1 MSAGRGI
8 VSGVN
13 GLLVGRSS
21 ELARLARVL
30 QSAADGVAG
39 VALVGGDAGIGK
51 TRLITELAAEARE
64 RGFNVLVGQC
74 AELGDALPYLPLA
87 DALRGAEPGV
97 REAAAAHPMLGQLL
111 PGTESAPSTGL
122 TQQRLFGSLLGL
134 LADVQPV
141 LFVIEDLHWADRS
154 TRDLLVFLSRMVQTE
169 RVCVVGTY
177 RTDDLHRRHPL
188 RSVLAELKR
197 LPTVTN
203 VELGPLGS
211 GEMSDYVATLG
222 EVDAQELGLIVSR
235 ADGNPFYA
243 EELFAA
249 MAEGD
254 SLPDGLASLLMSRVE
269 VLSEAGQRVLRAAAV
284 AGRRVEDE
292 LLREVSGLPLAE
304 FEEAVREIVSRGLL
318 RVHGYGYAFRHALLQ
333 EAVYTDLLPGER
345 TRLHAAFARL
355 LSSPAELA
363 HHYLAGHDLAGALA
377 ASVEAGREA
386 ERVGAP
392 AEAHRHYDRAL
403 GLWDRVDD
411 AARLAGE
418 GRAEL
423 AFRSAVMAADSG
435 DNHRA
440 VVQLRALP
448 QTSEV
453 SERLAYYLSEMDD
466 RPGAVAAA
474 ERAVESAGDQVALA
488 RALAT
493 YARALLWTARHQ
505 DVEAMC
511 ARALETARAAG
522 ARDAEVGAL
531 LTLATFVEHRGD
543 VARAHELVETAMAEP
558 SGDLA
563 MDLRARFHH
572 ARIHHEQGLLTQAAE
587 VADDGIRMALGN
599 GLKWSTYGTD
609 LRFLRFL
616 IHYVAGEWDQ
626 AESVAAGFGARVG
639 TLQEATLSSF
649 ALFIEVA
656 RDLPAVEGRLSW
668 LRPFWSDE
676 LAVYMSRGLAAEHS
690 LWHGDPAGALDH
702 VRAALAPL
710 IEGDVGVLRPTAIGL
725 WALAELGTTE
735 GADELLARARLAVEA
750 GPMGQGG
757 HMGPEGRAWAL
768 RVEAEWQRVHGRL
781 DVELWR
787 RVVEAFDF
795 GFVYETARARWRLA
809 EALLV
814 AGDREAAQAEW
825 ELARET
831 AGKLR
836 AVPLESALQDF
847 GRRARFAGVGGMSG
861 GAGGGRQGGG
871 QGGAQSGGRGG
882 GQSGGQSGGQGG
894 GLSGGHGDGG
904 LTAREVEVLRLV
916 AEGLTNREIAERL
929 FIAQKT
935 VSVHVSNILGKL
947 SVSTRT
953 QAAAAAR
960 QRGLLG

>member
-1 MSAGRGI
+1 M
-8 VSGVN
+8 N
-13 GLLVGRSS
+13 GLLVGRSA
-21 ELARLARVL
+21 ELAKLVRVL
-30 QSAADGVAG
+30 GSAAEGMAG

-51 TRLITELAAEARE
+51 SRLVTELVSQARE
-64 RGFNVLVGQC
+64 QGFNVLVGQC

-87 DALRGAEPGV
+87 DALRGAEPAV

-111 PGTESAPSTGL
+111 PGRESAPSTGL

-154 TRDLLVFLSRMVQTE
+154 TRDLLVFLSRMVQNE
-169 RVCVVGTY
+169 RVCVAGTY
-177 RTDDLHRRHPL
+177 RTDDIHRRHPL

-203 VELGPLGS
+203 VDLGPLGS
-211 GEMSDYVATLG
+211 GEISDYVTTMG
-222 EVDAQELGLIVSR
+222 EVGAHDLRLIVSR

-284 AGRRVEDE
+284 AGRRVEDD

-318 RVHGYGYAFRHALLQ
+318 KIKGNGYTFRHALLQ

-345 TRLHAAFARL
+345 TRLHGAFARL
-355 LSSPAELA
+355 LTSPAELA
-363 HHYLAGHDLAGALA
+363 HHHLAGHDLAGALA
-377 ASVEAGREA
+377 ASAEAGREA
-386 ERVGAP
+386 ERLGAP
-392 AEAHRHYDRAL
+392 AEAHSHYDQAL
-403 GLWDRVDD
+403 SLWERVPD
-411 AARLAGE
+411 AAELTGE
-418 GRAEL
+418 SRSEL

-440 VVQLRALP
+440 IIQLRALP
-448 QTSEV
+448 PTSEV
-453 SERLAYYLSEMDD
+453 SERLAYYLYETDD
-466 RPGAVAAA
+466 QPNAIAAA
-474 ERAVESAGDQVALA
+474 ERAVESADDQAALA

-493 YARALLWTARHQ
+493 YARTLLWSPRHRE
-505 DVEAMC
+505 VEGLTT
-511 ARALETARAAG
+511 RALEIARAAG

-531 LTLATFVEHRGD
+531 VTLATYVELQGD
-543 VARAHELVETAMAEP
+543 VARARELLEAASAE
-558 SGDLA
+558 STGDLA
-563 MDLRARFHH
+563 MDLRARFQN
-572 ARIHHEQGLLTQAAE
+572 ARIHYEQGLMDQAAE
-587 VADDGIRMALGN
+587 ATDDGIRMAFDT

-626 AESVAAGFGARVG
+626 AEAVAAGFGARVG
-639 TLQEATLSSF
+639 TVPEAILSSF
-649 ALFIEVA
+649 ALFIEVG
-656 RDLPAVEGRLSW
+656 RGLPAVESRLSR
-668 LRPFWSDE
+668 LRPFWSDD
-676 LAVYMSRGLAAEHS
+676 LAAYMSRGLAAEHA
-690 LWHGDPAGALDH
+690 LWNGDPA
-702 VRAALAPL
+702 AALEHVHAVLAPMEQGHSG
-710 IEGDVGVLRPTAIGL
+710 ILRPAAIGL

-735 GADELLARARLAVEA
+735 GADELRALARLAVDS
-750 GPMGQGG
+750 GPPGERGYL
-757 HMGPEGRAWAL
+757 GPEGLAWAA
-768 RVEAEWQRVHGRL
+768 RAEAEWHRVHGRL
-781 DVELWR
+781 SVELWR
-787 RVVEAFDF
+787 EVVSAFDF
-795 GFVYETARARWRLA
+795 GFVYEAARARWRLA
-809 EALLV
+809 EALLA

-825 ELARET
+825 DLAREV

-836 AVPLESALQDF
+836 AAPLEAALLEF
-847 GRRARFAGVGGMSG
+847 GRRARFGGVC
-861 GAGGGRQGGG
+861 A
-871 QGGAQSGGRGG
+871 
-882 GQSGGQSGGQGG
+882 
-894 GLSGGHGDGG
+894 GDGG
-904 LTAREVEVLRLV
+904 LTGREVEVLRLV

-947 SVSTRT
+947 EVSTRT

-960 QRGLLG
+960 RQGLLT

>member
-1 MSAGRGI
+1 M
-8 VSGVN
+8 N
-13 GLLVGRSS
+13 GLLVGRST
-21 ELARLARVL
+21 ELSGLVRVL
-30 QSAADGVAG
+30 QSAAEGTAG

-51 TRLITELAAEARE
+51 TRLISELVSEARE
-64 RGFNVLVGQC
+64 RGFHVLVGQC

-87 DALRGAEPGV
+87 DALRGAEPAV

-111 PGTESAPSTGL
+111 PGVESAPSAGL

-154 TRDLLVFLSRMVQTE
+154 TRDLLVFLSRMVQSE

-188 RSVLAELKR
+188 RSVLAELRR
-197 LPTVTN
+197 LPTVMG

-211 GEMSDYVATLG
+211 GDMSDYVTTMG
-222 EVDAQELGLIVSR
+222 EVGAQALGLIVAR

-269 VLSEAGQRVLRAAAV
+269 LLSEAGQRVLRAAAV

-292 LLREVSGLPLAE
+292 LLREVSGLPLVE

-318 RVHGYGYAFRHALLQ
+318 RVDGYGYTFRHALLQ

-345 TRLHAAFARL
+345 TRLHAAFAKL
-355 LSSPAELA
+355 LTSPAELA

-377 ASVEAGREA
+377 ASAEAGRLA
-386 ERVGAP
+386 ERLGAP
-392 AEAHRHYDRAL
+392 AEAHSHYDQVL
-403 GLWDRVDD
+403 GLWDRVEG
-411 AARLAGE
+411 AAELAGE
-418 GRAEL
+418 SRFAL
-423 AFRSAVMAADSG
+423 ALRSAVSAADSG

-440 VVQLRALP
+440 ITQLKALP

-453 SERLAYYLSEMDD
+453 SERLAYYLYEADD
-466 RPGAVAAA
+466 QPGAIATA
-474 ERAVESAGDQVALA
+474 ERAVESAEDQPALA

-493 YARALLWTARHQ
+493 HARSLLWSTRHREI
-505 DVEAMC
+505 EALT
-511 ARALETARAAG
+511 ARALETARASG

-531 LTLATFVEHRGD
+531 LTLAAYVEHQGD
-543 VARAHELVETAMAEP
+543 VARAHELVESASSES

-563 MDLRARFHH
+563 MDLRAHFLH
-572 ARIHHEQGLLTQAAE
+572 ARLHYEQGMLAEAAE
-587 VADDGIRMALGN
+587 VADAGVRVATET

-626 AESVAAGFGARVG
+626 AEAVASGFGTRVG
-639 TLQEATLSSF
+639 TLPEATLSSF

-656 RDLPAVEGRLSW
+656 RDLPAVEARLSW
-668 LRPFWSDE
+668 VRPFWYDE
-676 LAVYMSRGLAAEHS
+676 LAGYISRGLAAEHA
-690 LWHGDPAGALDH
+690 LWHGDPAAALDH
-702 VRAALAPL
+702 VRAVLAPMVDGYAW
-710 IEGDVGVLRPTAIGL
+710 ILRLAAIGL

-735 GADELLARARLAVEA
+735 GADELRARARLAVES
-750 GPMGQGG
+750 GPTGEPG
-757 HMGPEGRAWAL
+757 HLGPEGLAWAV
-768 RVEAEWQRVHGRL
+768 RVEAEWHRVHGRL

-795 GFVYETARARWRLA
+795 GFVYEVARARWRLA
-809 EALLV
+809 EALLA

-825 ELARET
+825 ALARET
-831 AGKLR
+831 AERLR
-836 AVPLESALQDF
+836 AAPLADALQEF
-847 GRRARFAGVGGMSG
+847 GRRARFVP
-861 GAGGGRQGGG
+861 AGGHGGG
-871 QGGAQSGGRGG
+871 Q
-882 GQSGGQSGGQGG
+882 
-894 GLSGGHGDGG
+894 GDGG
-904 LTAREVEVLRLV
+904 LTAREAEVLRLV
-916 AEGLTNREIAERL
+916 AEGLTNREIGQRL

-947 SVSTRT
+947 EVSTRT
-953 QAAAAAR
+953 QAAAAGR
-960 QRGLLG
+960 RLGLLA

>member
-1 MSAGRGI
+1 
-8 VSGVN
+8 VN
-13 GLLVGRSS
+13 GLLVGRSA
-21 ELARLARVL
+21 ELARLVRVL
-30 QSAADGVAG
+30 RSATEGTAG

-51 TRLITELAAEARE
+51 TRLVTELVELARE
-64 RGFNVLVGQC
+64 RGFRVLVGQC

-87 DALRGAEPGV
+87 DALRGAEPAV
-97 REAAAAHPMLGQLL
+97 RAAAAAHPMLGQLL
-111 PGTESAPSTGL
+111 PGSESAPSTGL

-134 LADVQPV
+134 LADAQPV

-169 RVCVVGTY
+169 QVCVVGTY

-197 LPTVTN
+197 LPTVTS
-203 VELGPLGS
+203 VELAPLGP
-211 GEMSDYVATLG
+211 GDLSDYVTTLG
-222 EVDAQELGLIVSR
+222 EVGARELGEIVSR

-249 MAEGD
+249 VAEGD
-254 SLPDGLASLLMSRVE
+254 SLPDGLASLLLSRVE
-269 VLSEAGQRVLRAAAV
+269 VLSEPGQRVLRAAAV

-318 RVHGYGYAFRHALLQ
+318 RVDGFGYAFRHALLQ

-355 LSSPAELA
+355 LTSPAELA
-363 HHYLAGHDLAGALA
+363 HHHLAGHDLAGALA
-377 ASVEAGREA
+377 ASAEAGRLA
-386 ERVGAP
+386 ERLGAP
-392 AEAHRHYDRAL
+392 AEAHSHYDQVL
-403 GLWDRVDD
+403 SLWDRVDG
-411 AARLAGE
+411 AAGLAGE
-418 GRAEL
+418 SRVAL

-453 SERLAYYLSEMDD
+453 CERLAYYLFEIDD
-466 RPGAVAAA
+466 QAGAIEAA
-474 ERAVESAGDQVALA
+474 ERAVDNAEDPAALA

-493 YARALLWTARHQ
+493 HARTLLWSARHRE
-505 DVEAMC
+505 VEPLA
-511 ARALETARAAG
+511 ARALETARVAG
-522 ARDAEVGAL
+522 AKDAEVGAL
-531 LTLATFVEHRGD
+531 LTLATYVEHQGD
-543 VARAHELVETAMAEP
+543 VERAHELVETASAK
-558 SGDLA
+558 STGNLA

-572 ARIHHEQGLLTQAAE
+572 ARIHHEQGLQDKAAE
-587 VADDGIRMALGN
+587 VADDGIRMAFDS

-626 AESVAAGFGARVG
+626 AEAVAASFPARVG
-639 TLQEATLSSF
+639 TISEAILSSF
-649 ALFIEVA
+649 ALFVEVG
-656 RDLPAVEGRLSW
+656 RGLPAVESRLRW
-668 LRPFWSDE
+668 LRPFWRDD
-676 LAVYMSRGLAAEHS
+676 LAAYMSRGLAAEDA
-690 LWHGDPAGALDH
+690 LWRGAPAVALEH
-702 VRAALAPL
+702 VREVMRMLTP
-710 IEGDVGVLRPTAIGL
+710 GHSGVLRLAAVGL

-735 GADELLARARLAVEA
+735 GADELLQQARFTVEH
-750 GPMGQGG
+750 GFTGERG
-757 HMGPEGRAWAL
+757 HLGPEGLAWSL
-768 RVEAEWQRVHGRL
+768 RVEAEWHRVHGRH

-787 RVVEAFDF
+787 RVVSAFDF
-795 GFVYETARARWRLA
+795 GFVYEVARARWRLA
-809 EALLV
+809 EALLA
-814 AGDREAAQAEW
+814 AGDRAAALAEW

-836 AVPLESALQDF
+836 AVPLENALLEF
-847 GRRARFAGVGGMSG
+847 GRRARF
-861 GAGGGRQGGG
+861 GAGGDQ
-871 QGGAQSGGRGG
+871 
-882 GQSGGQSGGQGG
+882 
-894 GLSGGHGDGG
+894 GDGG
-904 LTAREVEVLRLV
+904 LTGREVEVLRLV

-935 VSVHVSNILGKL
+935 ASVHVSNILAKL
-947 SVSTRT
+947 EVSTRT

-960 QRGLLG
+960 QRGLLA

>member
-1 MSAGRGI
+1 MT
-8 VSGVN
+8 SGVS
-13 GLLVGRSS
+13 GLLVGRSA
-21 ELARLARVL
+21 ELARLVRVL
-30 QSAADGVAG
+30 QFAAEGTAG

-51 TRLITELAAEARE
+51 TRLITELVGQARE
-64 RGFNVLVGQC
+64 CGFNVLVGQC
-74 AELGDALPYLPLA
+74 AELGDTLPYLPLA

-111 PGTESAPSTGL
+111 PGMESAPSTGL

-197 LPTVTN
+197 LPTVMN
-203 VELGPLGS
+203 VELGPLKS
-211 GEMSDYVATLG
+211 GDMSDYVTTLG

-249 MAEGD
+249 VAEGD

-269 VLSEAGQRVLRAAAV
+269 VLSEPGQRVLRAAAV

-318 RVHGYGYAFRHALLQ
+318 RVDGYGYTFRHALLQ

-355 LSSPAELA
+355 LTAPAELA

-377 ASVEAGREA
+377 ASAEAGRLA
-386 ERVGAP
+386 ERLGAP
-392 AEAHRHYDRAL
+392 AEAHSHYDQAL
-403 GLWDRVDD
+403 GLWERVDG
-411 AARLAGE
+411 AAELAGE
-418 GRAEL
+418 SRAEL

-440 VVQLRALP
+440 IVQLRALP
-448 QTSEV
+448 PTSEV
-453 SERLAYYLSEMDD
+453 NERLAYYLYETDD
-466 RPGAVAAA
+466 QSRAIAAA
-474 ERAVESAGDQVALA
+474 ERAVEGAEDQGALA

-493 YARALLWTARHQ
+493 YARTLLWSPRHRE
-505 DVEAMC
+505 VEALTT
-511 ARALETARAAG
+511 RALETARAAG

-531 LTLATFVEHRGD
+531 LTLATYVEHQGD
-543 VARAHELVETAMAEP
+543 VARAHELVETASAEGT
-558 SGDLA
+558 GDLA

-572 ARIHHEQGLLTQAAE
+572 ARIHYEQGVLGQAAE
-587 VADDGIRMALGN
+587 VADDGIRVAFDT
-599 GLKWSTYGTD
+599 GLRWSTYGTD

-626 AESVAAGFGARVG
+626 AEAVAGSFPARVG
-639 TLQEATLSSF
+639 TLPEAILSSF
-649 ALFIEVA
+649 ALFVEVA
-656 RDLPAVEGRLSW
+656 RDLPAVESRLSW

-676 LAVYMSRGLAAEHS
+676 LAAYMSRGLAAEHA
-690 LWHGDPAGALDH
+690 LWHGDPAAALDH
-702 VRAALAPL
+702 VRAVMAPM
-710 IEGDVGVLRPTAIGL
+710 IEGDPGTLRLAAIGL

-735 GADELLARARLAVEA
+735 GADDLLSRARFAVER
-750 GPMGQGG
+750 GPTGEGG
-757 HMGPEGRAWAL
+757 HLGPEGRAWAV
-768 RVEAEWQRVHGRL
+768 RVEAEWHRVHGRL
-781 DVELWR
+781 DVSLWR
-787 RVVEAFDF
+787 KVVAAFDF

-809 EALLV
+809 EALLA
-814 AGDREAAQAEW
+814 AGDREGAQAEW

-836 AVPLESALQDF
+836 AVPLENALLEF
-847 GRRARFAGVGGMSG
+847 GRRARFGG
-861 GAGGGRQGGG
+861 GGG
-871 QGGAQSGGRGG
+871 Q
-882 GQSGGQSGGQGG
+882 
-894 GLSGGHGDGG
+894 GDGG

-916 AEGLTNREIAERL
+916 AEGLTNREIAGRL

-947 SVSTRT
+947 EVSTRT
-953 QAAAAAR
+953 QAAAAGR
-960 QRGLLG
+960 QRGLLA

>member
-1 MSAGRGI
+1 M
-8 VSGVN
+8 N
-13 GLLVGRSS
+13 GLLVGRSA
-21 ELARLARVL
+21 ELAGLVRVL
-30 QSAADGVAG
+30 AAAGNGMAG

-51 TRLITELAAEARE
+51 TRLISELAAEARE

-87 DALRGAEPGV
+87 DALRGAEPAV

-154 TRDLLVFLSRMVQTE
+154 TRDLLVFLSRMVQSE

-197 LPTVTN
+197 LPTVMSL
-203 VELGPLGS
+203 ELGPLGS

-222 EVDAQELGLIVSR
+222 DVDAQGLGLIVSR

-254 SLPDGLASLLMSRVE
+254 TLPDGLASLLMSRVE

-318 RVHGYGYAFRHALLQ
+318 KVQGHGYTFRHALLQ

-355 LSSPAELA
+355 LTSPAELA

-377 ASVEAGREA
+377 ASAEAGRAA

-392 AEAHRHYDRAL
+392 AEAHSHYDRAL
-403 GLWDRVDD
+403 GLWERVDD
-411 AARLAGE
+411 AERLAGE
-418 GRAEL
+418 SRVKL

-435 DNHRA
+435 DKHRA
-440 VVQLRALP
+440 VTQLRVLP

-453 SERLAYYLSEMDD
+453 SERLAYYLVEMDAD
-466 RPGAVAAA
+466 ESAVGAA
-474 ERAVESAGDQVALA
+474 ERAVESAEEPAALA

-493 YARALLWTARHQ
+493 LARTLLWSPRSQ
-505 DVEAMC
+505 EVEGLC

-522 ARDAEVGAL
+522 AKDAEVGAM
-531 LTLATFVEHRGD
+531 LTLATFVELRGD
-543 VARAHELVETAMAEP
+543 LTRAHELVDAAMAQP
-558 SGDLA
+558 TGDLA

-572 ARIHHEQGLLTQAAE
+572 ARIHYEQGLLDHAAE
-587 VADDGIRMALGN
+587 VADDGIRMASET

-616 IHYVAGEWDQ
+616 IHYAAGEWDQ
-626 AESVAAGFGARVG
+626 AEAMAAGFGARVG
-639 TLQEATLSSF
+639 TVPEAILSSF

-656 RDLPAVEGRLSW
+656 RGLPVVEGRLSW
-668 LRPFWSDE
+668 LRPFWSDP
-676 LAVYMSRGLAAEHS
+676 LVSYISRGLAAEHA
-690 LWHGDPAGALDH
+690 LWNGDPATALDH
-702 VRAALAPL
+702 VRAVMAKQMDGESGNVRMA
-710 IEGDVGVLRPTAIGL
+710 AIAL

-735 GADELLARARLAVEA
+735 GADDWLAHARLAVES
-750 GPMGQGG
+750 GPTGQGG
-757 HMGPEGRAWAL
+757 HLGPEGLAWAL
-768 RVEAEWQRVHGRL
+768 RVEAEWHRVHGRL

-787 RVVEAFDF
+787 RAVEAFDI

-809 EALLV
+809 EALLA

-836 AVPLESALQDF
+836 AAPLENALLDF
-847 GRRARFAGVGGMSG
+847 GRRARFASGG
-861 GAGGGRQGGG
+861 GAG
-871 QGGAQSGGRGG
+871 SP
-882 GQSGGQSGGQGG
+882 
-894 GLSGGHGDGG
+894 GDGG

-947 SVSTRT
+947 DVSTRT
-953 QAAAAAR
+953 QAAASAR
-960 QRGLLG
+960 RLGLLN

>member
-1 MSAGRGI
+1 M
-8 VSGVN
+8 
-13 GLLVGRSS
+13 
-21 ELARLARVL
+21 RVL
-30 QSAADGVAG
+30 RAAAEGTAG

-51 TRLITELAAEARE
+51 TRLTAELVSEARE
-64 RGFNVLVGQC
+64 CGFNVLVGQC

-87 DALRGAEPGV
+87 DALRGAEPAV
-97 REAAAAHPMLGQLL
+97 REAASAHPMLGQLL

-203 VELGPLGS
+203 VELRPLAS

-222 EVDAQELGLIVSR
+222 QVDAQELGLIVSR

-292 LLREVSGLPLAE
+292 LLREVSGLPLTE
-304 FEEAVREIVSRGLL
+304 FEEAMREIVSRGLL
-318 RVHGYGYAFRHALLQ
+318 RVDGYGYAFRHALLQ

-345 TRLHAAFARL
+345 TRLHATFAHL
-355 LSSPAELA
+355 LTAPAELA
-363 HHYLAGHDLAGALA
+363 HHYLAGHDLAGALK
-377 ASVEAGREA
+377 ASAEAGRLA
-386 ERVGAP
+386 ERLGAP
-392 AEAHRHYDRAL
+392 AEAHSHYDQAL
-403 GLWDRVDD
+403 SLWERVQD
-411 AARLAGE
+411 AAVLAE
-418 GRAEL
+418 ESRAEL

-440 VVQLRALP
+440 ITQLRVLP
-448 QTSEV
+448 PTSEV
-453 SERLAYYLSEMDD
+453 DERLAYYLYETDD
-466 RPGAVAAA
+466 PAGAMAAA
-474 ERAVESAGDQVALA
+474 QRAVESARDESALA

-493 YARALLWTARHQ
+493 QARTLLWSPRHREVEDLTARALA
-505 DVEAMC
+505 
-511 ARALETARAAG
+511 TARAAG
-522 ARDAEVGAL
+522 AKDAEVGAL
-531 LTLATFVEHRGD
+531 LTLATYVEHRGD
-543 VARAHELVETAMAEP
+543 VHRAHELVETASAEGT
-558 SGDLA
+558 GDLA

-572 ARIHHEQGLLTQAAE
+572 ARIHYEQGLLAQAAE
-587 VADDGIRMALGN
+587 VADEGVRMAVET
-599 GLKWSTYGTD
+599 GLNWSTYGTD

-626 AESVAAGFGARVG
+626 AEAVAAGFGARVG
-639 TLQEATLSSF
+639 TLPEAILSSF

-656 RDLPAVEGRLSW
+656 RDLPAVEARLSW

-676 LAVYMSRGLAAEHS
+676 LAVYMSRGLAAEHA
-690 LWHGDPAGALDH
+690 LWHGDPAAALDH

-710 IEGDVGVLRPTAIGL
+710 VEGDASTLRLAAVGL

-735 GADELLARARLAVEA
+735 GADELVSQARFAVDS
-750 GPMGQGG
+750 GPTGERG
-757 HMGPEGRAWAL
+757 HLGSEGLAWAL
-768 RVEAEWQRVHGRL
+768 RAEAEWHRVHGRL
-781 DVELWR
+781 DVDLWR
-787 RVVEAFDF
+787 QVVAAFDF
-795 GFVYETARARWRLA
+795 GFVYEVARARWRLS
-809 EALLV
+809 EALLA
-814 AGDREAAQAEW
+814 AGDRAAAQVEW

-836 AVPLESALQDF
+836 AVPLENALTEF
-847 GRRARFAGVGGMSG
+847 GRRARFGGG
-861 GAGGGRQGGG
+861 GA
-871 QGGAQSGGRGG
+871 
-882 GQSGGQSGGQGG
+882 
-894 GLSGGHGDGG
+894 GDGG

-916 AEGLTNREIAERL
+916 AEGLTNREVAERL

-947 SVSTRT
+947 EVSTRT
-953 QAAAAAR
+953 QAAAAGR
-960 QRGLLG
+960 ERGLLP

>member
-1 MSAGRGI
+1 M
-8 VSGVN
+8 N
-13 GLLVGRSS
+13 GLLVGRSA
-21 ELARLARVL
+21 ELARLVRVL
-30 QSAADGVAG
+30 QSAVEGTAG

-51 TRLITELAAEARE
+51 TRLVSELVEQARE
-64 RGFNVLVGQC
+64 RGVHVLVGQC

-87 DALRGAEPGV
+87 DALRGAQPPV

-154 TRDLLVFLSRMVQTE
+154 TRDLLVFLSRMVQAE
-169 RVCVVGTY
+169 QVCVVGTY
-177 RTDDLHRRHPL
+177 RTDDIHRRHPL

-197 LPTVTN
+197 LPTVTS
-203 VELGPLGS
+203 VELGPLGT
-211 GEMSDYVATLG
+211 GDLSDYVATLG
-222 EVDAQELGLIVSR
+222 EVDARELVEIVER

-249 MAEGD
+249 VAEGD
-254 SLPDGLASLLMSRVE
+254 NLPDGLASLLMSRVE
-269 VLSEAGQRVLRAAAV
+269 VLPESGQQVLRAAAV

-318 RVHGYGYAFRHALLQ
+318 RVDGFGYAFRHALLQ

-355 LSSPAELA
+355 LTSPAELA
-363 HHYLAGHDLAGALA
+363 HHHLAGHDLAGALA
-377 ASVEAGREA
+377 ACAEAGRLA
-386 ERVGAP
+386 ERLGAP
-392 AEAHRHYDRAL
+392 AEAHSHYDQAL
-403 GLWDRVDD
+403 SLWDRVDG
-411 AARLAGE
+411 AEELAGE
-418 GRAEL
+418 SRTAL

-453 SERLAYYLSEMDD
+453 SERLAYYLYETDD
-466 RPGAVAAA
+466 QPAAIAAA
-474 ERAVESAGDQVALA
+474 ERAVESAEDQAALA

-493 YARALLWTARHQ
+493 HARTLLWSPRHQ
-505 DVEAMC
+505 EAE
-511 ARALETARAAG
+511 ALAIKALETARSAG
-522 ARDAEVGAL
+522 AKDAEAGAL
-531 LTLATFVEHRGD
+531 IALASYLEHKGD
-543 VARAHELVETAMAEP
+543 VDKAHDLLELASGES

-572 ARIHHEQGLLTQAAE
+572 ARIHHEQGFLTAAAE
-587 VADDGIRMALGN
+587 MADDGIRMAFDT

-626 AESVAAGFGARVG
+626 AETVAAGFPVRVG
-639 TLQEATLSSF
+639 TIHEATLSSF
-649 ALFIEVA
+649 ALFIEVG
-656 RDLPAVEGRLSW
+656 RDLPAVGSRLGW
-668 LRPFWSDE
+668 LRPFWSGE
-676 LAVYMSRGLAAEHS
+676 LAGYISRGLAAEHA
-690 LWHGDPAGALDH
+690 LWHGDPA
-702 VRAALAPL
+702 AALEHVHEVLAMLLPG
-710 IEGDVGVLRPTAIGL
+710 EHGVLRVAAVGL

-735 GADELLARARLAVEA
+735 GADDLLERVRFAVER
-750 GPMGQGG
+750 GLTGERG
-757 HMGPEGRAWAL
+757 HLGPEGIAWAL
-768 RVEAEWQRVHGRL
+768 RAEAEWHRVHGRH
-781 DVELWR
+781 DVESWR
-787 RVVEAFDF
+787 KVVSAFDF
-795 GFVYETARARWRLA
+795 GFVYEVARARWRLA
-809 EALLV
+809 EALLA
-814 AGDREAAQAEW
+814 AGDRAAAQAEW

-836 AVPLESALQDF
+836 AAPLESALLEF
-847 GRRARFAGVGGMSG
+847 GRRARFGI
-861 GAGGGRQGGG
+861 AGGGGPGGG
-871 QGGAQSGGRGG
+871 ERQ
-882 GQSGGQSGGQGG
+882 
-894 GLSGGHGDGG
+894 GDGG
-904 LTAREVEVLRLV
+904 LTARELEVLRLV

-947 SVSTRT
+947 EVSTRT

-960 QRGLLG
+960 RRGLLT

>member
-1 MSAGRGI
+1 MK
-8 VSGVN
+8 
-13 GLLVGRSS
+13 GLLVGRAA
-21 ELARLARVL
+21 ELARLVRVVR
-30 QSAADGVAG
+30 SAADGTAG

-51 TRLITELAAEARE
+51 TRLVTELVAEARE
-64 RGFNVLVGQC
+64 CGFHVLAGQC

-87 DALRGAEPGV
+87 DALRGAEPKV
-97 REAAAAHPMLGQLL
+97 REAAATHPMLGQLL
-111 PGTESAPSTGL
+111 PGTESAQPAGL

-197 LPTVTN
+197 LPTVTH
-203 VELGPLGS
+203 VELGPLGE
-211 GEMSDYVATLG
+211 GDMSDYVATMG
-222 EVDAQELGLIVSR
+222 EVGARELGLIVSR

-254 SLPDGLASLLMSRVE
+254 ELPDELAGLLMSRVE

-284 AGRRVEDE
+284 AVRRVEDE

-304 FEEAVREIVSRGLL
+304 YEEAVREIVSRGLL
-318 RVHGYGYAFRHALLQ
+318 RVDGYGYTFRHALLQ

-363 HHYLAGHDLAGALA
+363 HHHLAGHDLTGALV
-377 ASVEAGREA
+377 ASVEAGRQA
-386 ERVGAP
+386 ALLGAP
-392 AEAHRHYDRAL
+392 AEAHEHYERAL
-403 GLWDRVDD
+403 GLWERVDG
-411 AARLAGE
+411 AAGLTGE
-418 GRAEL
+418 SREGL
-423 AFRSAVMAADSG
+423 AFQSAVMAAGAG

-440 VVQLRALP
+440 TTLLRALP
-448 QTSEV
+448 PTSEV
-453 SERLAYYLSEMDD
+453 LERLAYYLYDADD
-466 RPGAVAAA
+466 QQATIAAA
-474 ERAVESAGDQVALA
+474 ERAVETARDRPELA

-493 YARALLWTARHQ
+493 QARALLWSPRHR
-505 DVEAMC
+505 EIESLT
-511 ARALETARAAG
+511 ARALDVARASG
-522 ARDAEVGAL
+522 AKDAEVGAL
-531 LTLATFVEHRGD
+531 LTLATYVEHQGD
-543 VARAHELVETAMAEP
+543 AGRAHELVNIAAAES

-572 ARIHHEQGLLTQAAE
+572 ARIHYEGGRLDHAAE
-587 VADDGIRMALGN
+587 VADEGIRMAFET

-626 AESVAAGFGARVG
+626 AETVAGGFPVRVG
-639 TLQEATLSSF
+639 TPPEAILSSF
-649 ALFIEVA
+649 ALFVEVG
-656 RDLPAVEGRLSW
+656 RGLPAVESRLGW
-668 LRPFWSDE
+668 LRPFWSDD
-676 LAVYMSRGLAAEHS
+676 LAAYMSRGLAAEHA
-690 LWHGDPAGALDH
+690 LWNGDPRTALDH
-702 VRAALAPL
+702 VHAVMDRLDDGDSGTVRLAA
-710 IEGDVGVLRPTAIGL
+710 VGL
-725 WALAELGTTE
+725 WALAGLGSTD
-735 GADELLARARLAVEA
+735 GADELRRRARDAIEA
-750 GPMGQGG
+750 GPTGDGG
-757 HMGPEGRAWAL
+757 HLGPEGQAWGL
-768 RVEAEWQRVHGRL
+768 RVEAEWHRVHGRL
-781 DVELWR
+781 DVDLWR
-787 RVVEAFDF
+787 RVVEAFDY

-809 EALLV
+809 EALLA

-825 ELARET
+825 DLARET

-836 AVPLESALQDF
+836 AAPLENALHEF
-847 GRRARFAGVGGMSG
+847 GRRARFGD
-861 GAGGGRQGGG
+861 GGRGARVGGG
-871 QGGAQSGGRGG
+871 QGAGDGGRRARTGDGGRGART
-882 GQSGGQSGGQGG
+882 
-894 GLSGGHGDGG
+894 GDGG
-904 LTAREVEVLRLV
+904 LTAREAEVLSLV

-935 VSVHVSNILGKL
+935 VSVHVSNILAKL
-947 SVSTRT
+947 EVSTRT

-960 QRGLLG
+960 RRGLLG

>member
-1 MSAGRGI
+1 M
-8 VSGVN
+8 N
-13 GLLVGRSS
+13 GHLVGRSA
-21 ELARLARVL
+21 ELAGLVRVL
-30 QSAADGVAG
+30 TAAGDGLAG

-51 TRLITELAAEARE
+51 TRLITELTSEARE
-64 RGFNVLVGQC
+64 RGFHVLVGQC

-87 DALRGAEPGV
+87 DALRGAEPAV
-97 REAAAAHPMLGQLL
+97 REAAAGHPMLGQLL
-111 PGTESAPSTGL
+111 PGSESAPSSGL

-154 TRDLLVFLSRMVQTE
+154 TRDLLVFLSRMVQSE

-197 LPTVTN
+197 LPTVMS

-211 GEMSDYVATLG
+211 GEMSDYVTTLG
-222 EVDAQELGLIVSR
+222 EVDAQGLGLIISR

-254 SLPDGLASLLMSRVE
+254 RLPDGLASLLLSRVE

-292 LLREVSGLPLAE
+292 LLCEVSGLPLDA

-318 RVHGYGYAFRHALLQ
+318 KIQGHGYAFRHALLQ

-355 LSSPAELA
+355 LTSPAELS
-363 HHYLAGHDLAGALA
+363 HHHLAGHDLAGALA
-377 ASVEAGREA
+377 ASAEAGRQA
-386 ERVGAP
+386 ERLGAP
-392 AEAHRHYDRAL
+392 AEAHSHYDRAL
-403 GLWDRVDD
+403 SLWERVPD
-411 AARLAGE
+411 AAGLAGE
-418 GRAEL
+418 DRVEL

-453 SERLAYYLSEMDD
+453 NERLAYYLYELDD
-466 RPGAVAAA
+466 RAGAIEAA
-474 ERAVESAGDQVALA
+474 EQAVRSAGDQPALA

-493 YARALLWTARHQ
+493 QARALLWSPRHHE
-505 DVEAMC
+505 VEALC
-511 ARALETARAAG
+511 AKALEIARAAG
-522 ARDAEVGAL
+522 AKDAEVGAL
-531 LTLATFVEHRGD
+531 LTLGAFVEPRGELD
-543 VARAHELVETAMAEP
+543 RAHELIGTAMAQP

-572 ARIHHEQGLLTQAAE
+572 ARIHYEQGLLAQAAE
-587 VADDGIRMALGN
+587 VADDGIHLAFQT
-599 GLKWSTYGTD
+599 GLKWSTFGTD

-616 IHYVAGEWDQ
+616 IHYVAGEWDD
-626 AESVAAGFGARVG
+626 AEAVAAGFGARVG
-639 TLQEATLSSF
+639 TVPEAILSSF

-656 RDLPAVEGRLSW
+656 RDLPAVESRLSW

-676 LAVYMSRGLAAEHS
+676 LASYMSRGLAAEHA
-690 LWHGDPAGALDH
+690 LWHGDPATALDH
-702 VRAALAPL
+702 VRAVVAEQQDGDPGNIRLAA
-710 IEGDVGVLRPTAIGL
+710 VGL
-725 WALAELGTTE
+725 WALAELGSTE
-735 GADELLARARLAVEA
+735 GADDLRARARQAVEF
-750 GPMGQGG
+750 GPLGEGA
-757 HMGPEGRAWAL
+757 HLGPEGRAWAL
-768 RVEAEWQRVHGRL
+768 RVEAEWHRVHGRL
-781 DVELWR
+781 DVAAWR
-787 RVVEAFDF
+787 RVVEAFGF
-795 GFVYETARARWRLA
+795 GFEYEVARARWRLA
-809 EALLV
+809 EALLA
-814 AGDREAAQAEW
+814 AGDRDAAQAEW
-825 ELARET
+825 EQARRV

-836 AVPLESALQDF
+836 AAPLERALLDF
-847 GRRARFAGVGGMSG
+847 GRRARFGGPGSG
-861 GAGGGRQGGG
+861 G
-871 QGGAQSGGRGG
+871 S
-882 GQSGGQSGGQGG
+882 
-894 GLSGGHGDGG
+894 GDGG

-947 SVSTRT
+947 DVSTRT
-953 QAAAAAR
+953 QAAATAR
-960 QRGLLG
+960 TRGLLG

>member
-1 MSAGRGI
+1 MK
-8 VSGVN
+8 
-13 GLLVGRSS
+13 GLLVGRSG
-21 ELARLARVL
+21 ELARLTRVL
-30 QSAADGVAG
+30 ESAAAGMAG

-51 TRLITELAAEARE
+51 TRLVAELVGEARE
-64 RGFNVLVGQC
+64 RGFHVLAGQC

-87 DALRGAEPGV
+87 DALRGAEPVV

-111 PGTESAPSTGL
+111 PGTESAPSSGL
-122 TQQRLFGSLLGL
+122 TQQRVFGSLLGL

-141 LFVIEDLHWADRS
+141 LFVMEDLHWADRS

-197 LPTVTN
+197 LPTVVS

-222 EVDAQELGLIVSR
+222 EIGAQELGLIVSR

-249 MAEGD
+249 VAEGD

-269 VLSEAGQRVLRAAAV
+269 VLSEPGQLVLRAAAV

-292 LLREVSGLPLAE
+292 LLREVSGLPMAE
-304 FEEAVREIVSRGLL
+304 FEDAVREIVSRGLL
-318 RVHGYGYAFRHALLQ
+318 RVDGYGYAFRHALLQ

-345 TRLHAAFARL
+345 TRLHMAFARL
-355 LSSPAELA
+355 LTSPAELA

-377 ASVEAGREA
+377 ASAQAGRLA
-386 ERVGAP
+386 ERLGAP
-392 AEAHRHYDRAL
+392 AEAHRHYDQAL
-403 GLWDRVDD
+403 GLWDRVEG
-411 AARLAGE
+411 AAELAGE
-418 GRAEL
+418 SRAEL

-440 VVQLRALP
+440 IVQLRALP

-453 SERLAYYLSEMDD
+453 SERLAYYRYEADD
-466 RPGAVAAA
+466 QPGAIAAA
-474 ERAVESAGDQVALA
+474 EEAVESAADPAALA

-493 YARALLWTARHQ
+493 YARTLLWSARHRE
-505 DVEAMC
+505 VEALTT
-511 ARALETARAAG
+511 RALETARAAG

-531 LTLATFVEHRGD
+531 LTLATYLEHRGD
-543 VARAHELVETAMAEP
+543 LDRAHELVETA
-558 SGDLA
+558 STGRTGDLA

-572 ARIHHEQGLLTQAAE
+572 ARIHYEQGVLGHAAE
-587 VADDGIRMALGN
+587 MADDGIQMASET
-599 GLKWSTYGTD
+599 GLRWSTYGTD

-626 AESVAAGFGARVG
+626 AEAVAAGFGARVG
-639 TLQEATLSSF
+639 RLPEAILSSF

-656 RDLPAVEGRLSW
+656 RGLPAVDDRLGW

-676 LAVYMSRGLAAEHS
+676 LAAYMSRGLAAEHA
-690 LWHGDPAGALDH
+690 LWRGDPATALEH
-702 VRAALAPL
+702 VRAVMAPMVP
-710 IEGDVGVLRPTAIGL
+710 GDPGVLRLAAVGL
-725 WALAELGTTE
+725 WALADLGTTE
-735 GADELLARARLAVEA
+735 GADDLLARARFAVES
-750 GPMGQGG
+750 GPTGERG
-757 HMGPEGRAWAL
+757 HLGPEGLAWAA
-768 RVEAEWQRVHGRL
+768 RVEAEWHRVHGRL

-787 RVVEAFDF
+787 KVVAAFDF

-809 EALLV
+809 ETLLA
-814 AGDREAAQAEW
+814 AGDREAALAEW
-825 ELARET
+825 DLARQA

-836 AVPLESALQDF
+836 AVPLENALLEF
-847 GRRARFAGVGGMSG
+847 GRRARF
-861 GAGGGRQGGG
+861 GGGG
-871 QGGAQSGGRGG
+871 S
-882 GQSGGQSGGQGG
+882 
-894 GLSGGHGDGG
+894 GDGG

-935 VSVHVSNILGKL
+935 VSVHVSNILAKL
-947 SVSTRT
+947 EVSTRT
-953 QAAAAAR
+953 QAAAAGR
-960 QRGLLG
+960 RSGLLA

>member
-1 MSAGRGI
+1 MKANLEPANRTNSLSAGRGI

-13 GLLVGRSS
+13 GLLVGRST
-21 ELARLARVL
+21 ELAGLVRVL
-30 QSAADGVAG
+30 DSAAEGVAG

-51 TRLITELAAEARE
+51 TRLITELAAVARE
-64 RGFNVLVGQC
+64 RGFNVLIGQC
-74 AELGDALPYLPLA
+74 AELGDTLPYLPLA
-87 DALRGAEPGV
+87 DALRGAEPPV

-111 PGTESAPSTGL
+111 PGTESAPSAGL

-134 LADVQPV
+134 LAELQPV

-154 TRDLLVFLSRMVQTE
+154 TRDLLVFLSRMVQNE

-197 LPTVTN
+197 LPTVMN
-203 VELGPLGS
+203 VELKPLGA

-222 EVDAQELGLIVSR
+222 EVDAQELGLIVTR

-318 RVHGYGYAFRHALLQ
+318 KVDGYGYAFRHALLQ

-355 LSSPAELA
+355 LTSPAELA
-363 HHYLAGHDLAGALA
+363 HHYLAGHDLAGALE
-377 ASVEAGREA
+377 ASAEAGRVA

-392 AEAHRHYDRAL
+392 AEAHDHYDQAL

-411 AARLAGE
+411 ASALAGE
-418 GRAEL
+418 SRAEL

-448 QTSEV
+448 STSEV
-453 SERLAYYLSEMDD
+453 SERLAYYLYEMDD
-466 RPGAVAAA
+466 RTGSVAVA
-474 ERAVESAGDQVALA
+474 ERAVESAEDQAALA

-493 YARALLWTARHQ
+493 YARTLLWSPRHQ
-505 DVEAMC
+505 EVEAMC

-522 ARDAEVGAL
+522 AKDAEVGAL
-531 LTLATFVEHRGD
+531 LTLATFVEYRGD
-543 VARAHELVETAMAEP
+543 VARAHELVETASAERT
-558 SGDLA
+558 GVLA

-572 ARIHHEQGLLTQAAE
+572 ARIHYEQGLLAPAAE
-587 VADDGIRMALGN
+587 VADEGIRMASET
-599 GLKWSTYGTD
+599 GLTWSTYGTD

-626 AESVAAGFGARVG
+626 AETVACGFGARVG
-639 TLQEATLSSF
+639 TLPEAILSSF

-656 RDLPAVEGRLSW
+656 RDLPAVESRLTW

-676 LAVYMSRGLAAEHS
+676 LAAYMSRGLAAEHA
-690 LWHGDPAGALDH
+690 LWHGDPAAGFGHA
-702 VRAALAPL
+702 RAA
-710 IEGDVGVLRPTAIGL
+710 IEALMDGDVSVLRPVAVGL

-735 GADELLARARLAVEA
+735 GADDLRERARRAVDS
-750 GPMGQGG
+750 GPVGEGG
-757 HMGPEGRAWAL
+757 YLGPEGRAWAL
-768 RVEAEWQRVHGRL
+768 RVEAEWHRVHGRL
-781 DVELWR
+781 DVEAWR
-787 RVVEAFDF
+787 AVVEAFDF

-809 EALLV
+809 EALLA
-814 AGDREAAQAEW
+814 AGERDAAQAEW

-836 AVPLESALQDF
+836 AVPLEAALLEF
-847 GRRARFAGVGGMSG
+847 GRRARFSG
-861 GAGGGRQGGG
+861 GGGGGGG
-871 QGGAQSGGRGG
+871 GA
-882 GQSGGQSGGQGG
+882 
-894 GLSGGHGDGG
+894 GDGG

-947 SVSTRT
+947 EVSTRT
-953 QAAAAAR
+953 QAAATAR
-960 QRGLLG
+960 RRGLLG